1 MCRGGQKIHASFNAL
16 LQIPYFTLCAAAD
29 VVSADLAELL
39 LVLTGGVSTTAAA
52 VCDKVRGE
60 KSKSFNVIIIIIYLS
75 WFYAKYK
82 DAVQLGH
89 LVGCSQP
96 CNTWPPAH
104 PSELNCRS
112 FYKYFL

>member
-1 MCRGGQKIHASFNAL
+1 MCRGGKKIHASFNAL

-60 KSKSFNVIIIIIYLS
+60 TSKSFNIIIIDLS
-75 WFYAKYK
+75 WFYVKYK
-82 DAVQLGH
+82 DVVQLGH
-89 LVGCSQP
+89 LVGRSQP
-96 CNTWPPAH
+96 CNIWSPAH
-104 PSELNCRS
+104 PSELNWRS

>member
-1 MCRGGQKIHASFNAL
+1 MCRGGKKIHTSFNAL

-39 LVLTGGVSTTAAA
+39 LVLTRGVSTTAAA
-52 VCDKVRGE
+52 VCDKVRGGT
-60 KSKSFNVIIIIIYLS
+60 SKSFNIIIIIYLS

-89 LVGCSQP
+89 LVGRFQP
-96 CNTWPPAH
+96 CNIWSPAH
-104 PSELNCRS
+104 PSELNWRS